1 MMAIIETGGKQ
12 YIVEPNTTLKI
23 EKLDQEAGE
32 TIVFDKVLLLVDDND
47 GSVRVGTP
55 YIDGAKVT
63 ASLDEQG
70 YADKIMVMKYKAKVR
85 YRRKNGHWQPLTT
98 VTVKT
103 IA

>member
-1 MMAIIETGGKQ
+1 MMAIIETGSKQ
-12 YIVEPNTTLKI
+12 YIVEPNTVLKI
-23 EKLDQEAGE
+23 EKLDQAEGD
-32 TIVFDKVLLLVDDND
+32 TVVFDKVLLLVDDND

-55 YIDGAKVT
+55 YIEGAKVT
-63 ASLDEQG
+63 ASLDKQG
-70 YADKIMVMKYKAKVR
+70 YADKIMVMKYKPKVR